1 MSNENTSKTRVAGQD
16 LARKIKEIV
25 REGNVRKIVIRDD
38 KGKQLLEL
46 PLSVGL
52 LGIAIAPLWA
62 VLGTVGAVAMNYTI
76 EIIRKDD
83 PEKKPEPEKK
93 ADA

>member
-1 MSNENTSKTRVAGQD
+1 MSDENRSKTKVAGED
-16 LARKIKEIV
+16 LIRKIKEIV

-46 PLSVGL
+46 PLAVGL

-62 VLGTVGAVAMNYTI
+62 VLGTVGAVAMNYTL

-83 PEKKPEPEKK
+83 AEKSSAPEKK